1 MTPVQIGA
9 ASLFNKTVKTIA
21 KIRTSKRPQQLEIW
35 SLVRKRKNPKP
46 TSQMEIWNRTTLKP
60 KKAKIPDVFLKNLE
74 KTKTAKATVDR
85 TIKELSKSLA
95 TKLKHVDPRY
105 PNDYLNREIVK
116 VKANLRRWG
125 VSKRMLSRL
134 DGPAIDLGAIT
145 TRLNFGIQEIFKS
158 ENTKTFRK
166 TLNTL
171 NGLTEKCSSNRTST
185 LEKREAYLEI
195 VRNVRNLHSYLYD
208 TRVSRSKQITEFNR
222 LLDSLFGK

>member
-1 MTPVQIGA
+1 
-9 ASLFNKTVKTIA
+9 
-21 KIRTSKRPQQLEIW
+21 
-35 SLVRKRKNPKP
+35 
-46 TSQMEIWNRTTLKP
+46 
-60 KKAKIPDVFLKNLE
+60 
-74 KTKTAKATVDR
+74 
-85 TIKELSKSLA
+85 
-95 TKLKHVDPRY
+95 
-105 PNDYLNREIVK
+105 
-116 VKANLRRWG
+116 
-125 VSKRMLSRL
+125 MLSRL
-134 DGPAIDLGAIT
+134 DSPAIDLGAIT

-208 TRVSRSKQITEFNR
+208 THVSRSKQITEFNR